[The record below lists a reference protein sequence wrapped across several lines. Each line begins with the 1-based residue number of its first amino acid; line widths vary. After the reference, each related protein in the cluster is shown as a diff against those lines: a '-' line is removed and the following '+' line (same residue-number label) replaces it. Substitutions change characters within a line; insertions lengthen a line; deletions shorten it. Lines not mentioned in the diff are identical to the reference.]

1 MKIWT
6 TNSLY
11 QPKKCRELPGVFA
24 GLVAAQLIR
33 IELTEYVLW
42 SFAASMGRQELPDV
56 NSEQDDNLDEQARFR
71 KEMAASIV
79 GMRERRNNSFR
90 GPERIR
96 RRLSFL

>member
-1 MKIWT
+1 
-6 TNSLY
+6 
-11 QPKKCRELPGVFA
+11 
-24 GLVAAQLIR
+24 
-33 IELTEYVLW
+33 
-42 SFAASMGRQELPDV
+42 MGRQELPDV
-56 NSEQDDNLDEQARFR
+56 YSEQDDNLDEQARFR